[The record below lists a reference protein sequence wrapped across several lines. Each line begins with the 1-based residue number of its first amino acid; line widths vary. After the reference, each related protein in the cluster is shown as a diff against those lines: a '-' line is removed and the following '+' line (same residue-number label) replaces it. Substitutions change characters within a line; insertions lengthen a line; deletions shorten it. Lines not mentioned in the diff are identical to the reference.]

1 MNRLFVFCIMT
12 FLTSTALSQ
21 EIKTIDAKVLA
32 DSISFDKSHL
42 YTINDSTQYVYSRPK
57 LFSFIPKG
65 FVDIAKMPKQ
75 LWKEE
80 TIVPAIGIAASTAL
94 LIAYDGKIYDGVRRF
109 CDHIGLSPN
118 NPTINLTGNKAL
130 AFNVPTD
137 LSSGLYYI
145 GDGITEIGIAGG
157 FWGYGLITKD
167 VRAIRTASE
176 LAEGMV
182 AVGFTVQVLKH
193 VTMRE
198 TPERR
203 SMPTYPN
210 GNWRWINLR
219 DPLGSLKQYSSSVP
233 TYDAYPSGHLIT
245 AMMTT
250 TVIAKNY
257 PEKTWIRPVG
267 YTLMTLCGF
276 QMINNGVHWASDYPL
291 AIGLGYAFGNM
302 IVNQGRHKVV
312 SADRRKA
319 ILGNQAELPKKRFQ
333 WKVSPT
339 LLDYGTSGV
348 SVRMEL

>member
-1 MNRLFVFCIMT
+1 MRRFLFFT
-12 FLTSTALSQ
+12 LFFSALIASAQ
-21 EIKTIDAKVLA
+21 EIKTIDSQVLA
-32 DSISFDKSHL
+32 DSATFNKSHL
-42 YTINDSTQYVYSRPK
+42 YTIDDSTQYVYSRPK

-65 FVDIAKMPKQ
+65 FVDIYKMPKQ
-75 LWKEE
+75 LWKKE
-80 TIVPAIGIAASTAL
+80 TIVPALGIAASTAI
-94 LIAYDGKIYDGVRRF
+94 LITFDGKIYDGVRQF
-109 CDHIGLSPN
+109 SDHIGLSPDN
-118 NPTINLTGNKAL
+118 NTINLTGNKAL

-157 FWGYGLITKD
+157 FWAYGLVTKD

-182 AVGFTVQVLKH
+182 AVGVTVQVLKH
-193 VTMRE
+193 LTMRE

-203 SMPTYPN
+203 SEGYPN
-210 GNWRWINLR
+210 GKWSWMNMR
-219 DPLGSLKQYSSSVP
+219 DPLGSLKQYASSVP

-257 PEKTWIRPVG
+257 PEKKWIRPVG

-319 ILGNQAELPKKRFQ
+319 IWGDQAIMPKKRIEF
-333 WKVSPT
+333 KISPA
-339 LLDYGTSGV
+339 LLDYGTTGISL
-348 SVRMEL
+348 RWEL